1 MKQKAAGGL
10 LTWINCSLNR
20 LNNSK
25 RKKKLKKKSV
35 HGQNNIACVQA
46 TLTLKKKIGEMIESV
61 LFFLKSWCFF
71 TLLISTCRSYRYII
85 IYLVIY

>member
-25 RKKKLKKKSV
+25 RKKKLKKKNV
-35 HGQNNIACVQA
+35 RGQNNIAYVQP
-46 TLTLKKKIGEMIESV
+46 TLTLKKKNWGDESV

-71 TLLISTCRSYRYII
+71 TLLISICRSYRYII